1 MNPDL
6 SFEEIPLLSTEIFTE
21 PSTPKIRVNPGLSSP
36 FSQFCMNA
44 LSPIPAHSHSPS
56 LTSMHAAF
64 SSPLKIRPQRTV
76 QKINFSEIE
85 SKIHLQASCV
95 SVEIKVIPD
104 SPEIP
109 KIRPRKRSQDKAAC
123 CNCQKSRCLK
133 LYCDCFS
140 LGQFCSDCTC
150 VDCLNRV
157 ENEEARKEAM
167 NSILEKNPEAFRPK
181 ITQSEDRLRHQKG
194 CNCKRSGC
202 LKRYCECFQSSIKCS
217 EVCKCTGCNNKD
229 FGNNCKRKQKGR
241 AKNKKNM

>member
-1 MNPDL
+1 MNPYL
-6 SFEEIPLLSTEIFTE
+6 SFEDPPLLSTEIFTE
-21 PSTPKIRVNPGLSSP
+21 PSTPKTRANPCPSSP

-44 LSPIPAHSHSPS
+44 LSPIPANYHSPS
-56 LTSMHAAF
+56 ATPVRAPYA
-64 SSPLKIRPQRTV
+64 SPLKIRPQRTV
-76 QKINFSEIE
+76 QKINFSAIE

-109 KIRPRKRSQDKAAC
+109 KIRPRKKSQDKAAC

-150 VDCLNRV
+150 SDCLNRV

-167 NSILEKNPEAFRPK
+167 SSILEKNPEAFRPK
-181 ITQSEDRLRHQKG
+181 IAHSDDRVRHQKG

-202 LKRYCECFQSSIKCS
+202 MKRYCECYQSSIKCS
-217 EVCKCTGCNNKD
+217 EVCKCTGCNNKE
-229 FGNNCKRKQKGR
+229 GGSNGR
-241 AKNKKNM
+241 RRNRGRVKNEKNM